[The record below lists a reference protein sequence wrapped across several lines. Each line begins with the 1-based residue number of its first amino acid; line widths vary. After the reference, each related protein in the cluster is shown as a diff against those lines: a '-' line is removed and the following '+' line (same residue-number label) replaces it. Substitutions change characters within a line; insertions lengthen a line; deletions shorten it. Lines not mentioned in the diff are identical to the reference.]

1 MTERARSLS
10 PTKDSPL
17 LDAARLSISSIGSR
31 PIDPPEHLEPTTQTT
46 DAEFSNKPDS
56 TSADLDSTLS
66 QVPEGPTANEYGMNT
81 SPTRPTPPSP
91 LARSRHGT
99 LSWQQRPLSREF
111 GRSLFSTSPTR
122 ANRLRSMSSATG
134 DSQDQERSPSRD
146 QNTHTWSAND
156 TTPAPCQTA
165 DREIESP
172 SLRKHTADDVDSN
185 HDQEVSEASHENTA
199 EQEKQT
205 GQQNVDERSRSPSR
219 ASSTFGDSTVSN
231 RYSSMSSVSTA
242 TGLGSPLPL
251 SSIQRFEPPKTESS
265 AEEQLPPSPT
275 QRRLSPERP
284 SSPTKGMGGF
294 VQSAMMKRSDTV
306 SKRWSAQL
314 PSGLTRNNSISSN
327 RNSIAVPN
335 YGDNTSATSPT
346 KLGKDA
352 SSFLSPENLLSS

>member
-1 MTERARSLS
+1 MASSNPDPDGTEDVNDFLQRIRQLGEQRDKEDEERTKKLEEEILQGRRERQARRA
-10 PTKDSPL
+10 DSPL

-46 DAEFSNKPDS
+46 DPESSNKPDPTS
-56 TSADLDSTLS
+56 TNLDSTLTE
-66 QVPEGPTANEYGMNT
+66 VPEEPKANEYEMDT
-81 SPTRPTPPSP
+81 SPARPTPPSP

-122 ANRLRSMSSATG
+122 ANRLRSKSSVTG
-134 DSQDQERSPSRD
+134 DSQGQERPPSRD
-146 QNTHTWSAND
+146 QNTHAWSAND
-156 TTPAPCQTA
+156 TTPAPHQTT
-165 DREIESP
+165 DREFESP
-172 SLRKHTADDVDSN
+172 TLQKNTADDVDSN
-185 HDQEVSEASHENTA
+185 RDQEVPETARENTA

-251 SSIQRFEPPKTESS
+251 SSVQRFEPPKTESS
-265 AEEQLPPSPT
+265 TEEQLPPSPT

-284 SSPTKGMGGF
+284 SSPTKGLGGF
-294 VQSAMMKRSDTV
+294 VQSAMMKR
-306 SKRWSAQL
+306 
-314 PSGLTRNNSISSN
+314 
-327 RNSIAVPN
+327 
-335 YGDNTSATSPT
+335 
-346 KLGKDA
+346 
-352 SSFLSPENLLSS
+352 